1 MTASLAGIA
10 LIVAALTGGDVPVL
24 TPQAQAPDEQAPDA
38 DLDGV
43 PADAAPEDAAPVD
56 HEEELQGSIDGAFG
70 LPRADAPFVLALG
83 VNDGEAAGLQPL
95 LFADDDAAEVIRLF
109 GGGPRTKLLT
119 VMDSTTQRRYPD
131 LARAASVPSRAA
143 LERSVRDL
151 RRRIDR
157 ELQRGQKP
165 IVVVWIS
172 GHADYD
178 KDGHPYLPLAGG
190 QLQADELIDTV
201 VRPLAVAHRVH
212 LVIDTCFASALVKS
226 RAVVEDAS
234 EDEAN
239 RAFLERR
246 IGGLANVGLLA
257 GSTATNRAYEWEEI
271 GGGVFSAMVRA
282 GLRGAADVDGDD
294 AVSYPELSA
303 FLAAAARDVAAEEAR
318 PKVRVVAP
326 AIEGDAALVRR
337 DWLGQVGV
345 FEADLAPLG
354 TVHILDDTGAWLLAG
369 AFEPGHQPRLW
380 LPRGR
385 RLFLRS
391 GDLDHQLV
399 EGSSGF
405 SLGPASQRASR
416 PRSLIGTALRE
427 GLFKRAFGPAFFG
440 GYTAFAQASPGGLN
454 PGPSEG
460 GPPKSELPGTE
471 PPETAPPGTEPAT
484 SAVAA
489 SGQGITTVPVEEE
502 KGISWATIAVLGGAA
517 GIGGVMAA
525 SGAFFILSVTRYL
538 ATPLERQAAWELNN
552 ALLFG
557 TISAGAL
564 VAAGALLGGGA
575 VYLVVE

>member
-1 MTASLAGIA
+1 MN
-10 LIVAALTGGDVPVL
+10 AALLGFGLVVAMASGVDQVGAPDGQRVDA
-24 TPQAQAPDEQAPDA
+24 TPDDQAPDGELDTPDEA
-38 DLDGV
+38 
-43 PADAAPEDAAPVD
+43 D
-56 HEEELQGSIDGAFG
+56 HEAELQGSIDGAFG
-70 LPRADAPFVLALG
+70 LPPSERPFVLALG
-83 VNDGEAAGLQPL
+83 VNDGDAAGLQPL

-109 GGGPRTKLLT
+109 GGGPRTRLLT
-119 VMDSTTQRRYPD
+119 VMDSTSQRRYPD
-131 LARAASVPSRAA
+131 LASAASVPTREA
-143 LERSVRDL
+143 LERAVGEL
-151 RRRIDR
+151 RKGVDG
-157 ELQRGQKP
+157 ELAQGRKP
-165 IVVVWIS
+165 VVVVWIS

-178 KDGHPYLPLAGG
+178 EDGHPYLPLSGG
-190 QLQADELIDTV
+190 RLQADEVIDAV
-201 VRPLAVAHRVH
+201 VRPLAAAHRVH

-234 EDEAN
+234 ETEAQ

-282 GLRGAADVDGDD
+282 GLRGAADIDGDD

-326 AIEGDAALVRR
+326 AIEDDAALVRR
-337 DWLGQVGV
+337 DWLGKVAV
-345 FEADLAPLG
+345 LEADLAPLG

-369 AFEPGHQPRLW
+369 AFEPRHQPRLW

-405 SLGPASQRASR
+405 SLGPASERASR

-427 GLFKRAFGPAFFG
+427 GLFKRPFGPAFFG
-440 GYTAFAQASPGGLN
+440 GYTAFAQVSPGGPHPD
-454 PGPSEG
+454 PGEG
-460 GPPKSELPGTE
+460 GPPTNAAE
-471 PPETAPPGTEPAT
+471 PTLVEDQGVTQ
-484 SAVAA
+484 AA
-489 SGQGITTVPVEEE
+489 AESD
-502 KGISWATIAVLGGAA
+502 GISWVTIATLSGAA
-517 GIGGVMAA
+517 AVGGVMAA
-525 SGAFFILSVTRYL
+525 SGAFFIMSVARFT
-538 ATPLERQAAWELNN
+538 ASTIERQAAWELNN

-557 TISAGAL
+557 AISAGAL
-564 VAAGALLGGGA
+564 VATGALLGGGA
-575 VYLVVE
+575 VLLVVE

>member
-1 MTASLAGIA
+1 MNAAVLGLSL
-10 LIVAALTGGDVPVL
+10 LVAAAGDVP
-24 TPQAQAPDEQAPDA
+24 TPVAPDEGAPDDA
-38 DLDGV
+38 IDDAIDAPLDEA
-43 PADAAPEDAAPVD
+43 PKDA
-56 HEEELQGSIDGAFG
+56 HEAELQGSIDGAFG
-70 LPRADAPFVLALG
+70 LPKDRPFVLALG
-83 VNDGEAAGLQPL
+83 VNEGEAAGLRPL

-109 GGGPRTKLLT
+109 GGGDRTRLLT
-119 VMDSTTQRRYPD
+119 VMDATTQRRYPD
-131 LARAASVPSRAA
+131 LAAAASVPSRQA
-143 LERSVRDL
+143 LEQAVTDL
-151 RRRIDR
+151 RRGVDR
-157 ELQRGQKP
+157 ELARGEKP

-178 KDGHPYLPLAGG
+178 AQGHPYLPLAGG

-201 VRPLAVAHRVH
+201 VRPLATAHRVH

-226 RAVVEDAS
+226 RAVVEEAS
-234 EDEAN
+234 ATEAK

-337 DWLGQVGV
+337 DWLDRVAV
-345 FEADLAPLG
+345 LEADLAPLG

-369 AFEPGHQPRLW
+369 AFEAGHQPRLW

-391 GDLDHQLV
+391 GEVDHQLV

-416 PRSLIGTALRE
+416 ARSLIGTALRE
-427 GLFKRAFGPAFFG
+427 GLFKRPFGPAFFG
-440 GYTAFAQASPGGLN
+440 GYTAFAQVSPGGPDPD
-454 PGPSEG
+454 PGEG
-460 GPPKSELPGTE
+460 GPPKVDVTE
-471 PPETAPPGTEPAT
+471 AVDEQGV
-484 SAVAA
+484 SAEGLTNIAA
-489 SGQGITTVPVEEE
+489 EADD
-502 KGISWATIAVLGGAA
+502 GISWVTIATLSGAA
-517 GIGGVMAA
+517 AVGGVMAA
-525 SGAFFILSVTRYL
+525 SGAFFVMSVTRFA

-557 TISAGAL
+557 AISAGAL
-564 VAAGALLGGGA
+564 VATGALLGGGA
-575 VYLVVE
+575 VLLVVE